1 MTGIKK
7 INLSIFC
14 SSKSNLNH
22 KYYHQTQQL
31 VSNLNPLKYNI
42 VYGGGVGGIMG
53 TVRKSWL
60 NVGGTII
67 SSNVTRFVEPGI
79 VDDYLFDSII
89 DRQKKLVDLGAGYLI
104 FPGGYGTH
112 YEMLEVI
119 TVNDIGEVTKPVFI
133 LNIGGIFDNF
143 ISQIN
148 LLIDEGFITKNFSK
162 LNIFVECEPAK
173 LIEKIDNYFN
183 NRKN

>member
-1 MTGIKK
+1 MASSSFETGIV
-7 INLSIFC
+7 FVGFAG
-14 SSKSNLNH
+14 SSHSKVL
-22 KYYHQTQQL
+22 
-31 VSNLNPLKYNI
+31 LK
-42 VYGGGVGGIMG
+42 
-53 TVRKSWL
+53 
-60 NVGGTII
+60 
-67 SSNVTRFVEPGI
+67 FVEPGI

-89 DRQKKLVDLGAGYLI
+89 DRQKKLVDLGAGYLV

-162 LNIFVECEPAK
+162 LNVFVECEPAK